1 MSIQGHI
8 DLSNQLLVKAEE
20 TRKSIFGLDD
30 AKVLTEQELH
40 QMHGKLDDFIKDNKN
55 KNRHCCPFVVSAIK
69 KYRLIIKWW
78 LEKQK
83 QFSGTP
89 A

>member
-1 MSIQGHI
+1 MSIKGHI
-8 DLSNQLLVKAEE
+8 DLSESLLVKAEG
-20 TRKSIFGLDD
+20 TRKSIFGLEE
-30 AKVLTEQELH
+30 AKPLTKKEVNE
-40 QMHGKLDDFIKDNKN
+40 MHEKLDKFINDPND

-83 QFSGTP
+83 RSSPTP